1 MRNIPSDSQ
10 IFIFTGT
17 LDMRVGMDRLAAMV
31 ADSGKRMINGGYFV
45 FFSRT
50 RDRSRIFYW
59 DRDGYAMWT
68 KRLEAGA
75 FRVEKRDGIEE
86 IPAVDL
92 EALLGGT
99 DFSRI
104 KFRNTAH
111 STLSL

>member
-1 MRNIPSDSQ
+1 
-10 IFIFTGT
+10 
-17 LDMRVGMDRLAAMV
+17 
-31 ADSGKRMINGGYFV
+31 
-45 FFSRT
+45 
-50 RDRSRIFYW
+50 
-59 DRDGYAMWT
+59 MWT

-86 IPAVDL
+86 ISAVDL

-111 STLSL
+111 SILSL

>member
-1 MRNIPSDSQ
+1 
-10 IFIFTGT
+10 
-17 LDMRVGMDRLAAMV
+17 MV
-31 ADSGKRMINGGYFV
+31 TESGKRIMNGGYYV

-50 RDRSRIFYW
+50 RDPGRIFYW

-86 IPAVDL
+86 FSALDL
-92 EALLGGT
+92 EALLEGT